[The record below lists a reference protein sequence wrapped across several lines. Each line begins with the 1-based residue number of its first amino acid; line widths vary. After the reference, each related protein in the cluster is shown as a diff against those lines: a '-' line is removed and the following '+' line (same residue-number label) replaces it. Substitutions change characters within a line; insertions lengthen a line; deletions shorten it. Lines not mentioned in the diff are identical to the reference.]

1 MKRNIFVAALLLLFV
16 GCTSQQSDQLTEQQ
30 KDQIKKEV
38 KATADSMMAKF
49 ERFDADGSLQYYW
62 DSPDFIKLNVDGSQN
77 DFQAQKKSMKNV
89 GWFTAVKVPTVS
101 EKLTV
106 VTKDVA
112 ICVRQAKLEMSL
124 KSGDRLTCDPFA
136 YTLVFKNISG
146 QWKVILSHESG
157 TLVTEKAGKK

>member
-1 MKRNIFVAALLLLFV
+1 MKRNIIVTVLLLFIV
-16 GCTSQQSDQLTEQQ
+16 GCTSEQSDQLTQQQ
-30 KDQIKKEV
+30 KEQIKSEV
-38 KATADSMMAKF
+38 KAAADSIMARF
-49 ERFDADGSLQYYW
+49 ERFDADGSIQYYW
-62 DSPDFIKLNVDGSQN
+62 DSPDFTKLNVDGSQN
-77 DFQAQKKSMKNV
+77 DFQTQKEAMNRVKSL
-89 GWFTAVKVPTVS
+89 TAVKVSTVS